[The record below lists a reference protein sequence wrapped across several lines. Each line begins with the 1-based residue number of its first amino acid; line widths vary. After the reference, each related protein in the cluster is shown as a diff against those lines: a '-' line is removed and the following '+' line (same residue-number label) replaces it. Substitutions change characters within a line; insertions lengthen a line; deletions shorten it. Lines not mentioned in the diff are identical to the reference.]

1 MKSNCSFEVI
11 GHFPVDLLS
20 WGKRK
25 LNGEVYNWTLACLA
39 GGKSQHLRCLRA
51 YKDVSLAFPGKIKS
65 SVMFLQVSQV
75 CSTWQGAWLL
85 EPVQQAEHGLNN
97 LTLRCFF
104 SLVLVSQL
112 LLLQL
117 SCASQF
123 RISTESWGDLQT
135 SLLQSGHIAC
145 CLHSVNE
152 CKSKDIS
159 TCENA
164 DLQFHAT
171 VSRVGSSNIIYFTKA
186 LFSNIMLLSSRTRPV
201 STCLSHHHG
210 FSCQAPNLLPR
221 GTICRKLGGSLHS
234 EQALLFWYLLPTSH
248 DRSRMGGASGF
259 FLSMNIYLNVMSLF
273 CTVSL
278 LVCFFGPYVH
288 FQMHTF
294 Y

>member
-1 MKSNCSFEVI
+1 MERCII
-11 GHFPVDLLS
+11 G
-20 WGKRK
+20 R
-25 LNGEVYNWTLACLA
+25 TLACLA

-145 CLHSVNE
+145 CLHLVNE

-186 LFSNIMLLSSRTRPV
+186 LFSNIMHLSSGTRPL

-221 GTICRKLGGSLHS
+221 GTPSVESLVAAYIQSKHSRFGICYLQVMTEVGWVGPVGFSSL
-234 EQALLFWYLLPTSH
+234 
-248 DRSRMGGASGF
+248 
-259 FLSMNIYLNVMSLF
+259 
-273 CTVSL
+273 
-278 LVCFFGPYVH
+278 
-288 FQMHTF
+288 
-294 Y
+294 